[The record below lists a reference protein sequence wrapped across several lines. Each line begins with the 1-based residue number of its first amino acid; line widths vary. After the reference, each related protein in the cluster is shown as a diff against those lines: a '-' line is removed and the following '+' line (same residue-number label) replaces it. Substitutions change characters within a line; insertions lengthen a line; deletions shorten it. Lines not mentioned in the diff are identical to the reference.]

1 MAMGGYGGYSQ
12 SMEPPSAYG
21 SGSYGGMG
29 MMGGG
34 SYQNPM
40 MGYPPDQYGQ
50 PHMDQHQLPQYPGAH
65 GGGAYGGYG
74 QGGWGQG

>member
-1 MAMGGYGGYSQ
+1 MSMGGYGGYGQ

-21 SGSYGGMG
+21 GGAYGGMG

-34 SYQNPM
+34 SYQSQM
-40 MGYPPDQYGQ
+40 MGYPQDQYGQ
-50 PHMDQHQLPQYPGAH
+50 PPMDQQLSQYPGPH
-65 GGGAYGGYG
+65 GGGGYGGYG